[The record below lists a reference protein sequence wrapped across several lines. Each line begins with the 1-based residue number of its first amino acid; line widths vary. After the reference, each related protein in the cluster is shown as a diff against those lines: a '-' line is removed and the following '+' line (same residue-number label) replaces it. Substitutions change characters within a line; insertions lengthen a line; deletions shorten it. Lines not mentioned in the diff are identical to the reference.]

1 MSGTQSNAVPGY
13 ALAPP
18 TADDALAYLAR
29 AVGPDR
35 AAGVW
40 LRACAAVGAPRATLS
55 VDEMMRVSE
64 HLAREQGVV
73 GVIGQSL
80 VVRVRTYRLLASAQQ
95 RAEGGR

>member
-1 MSGTQSNAVPGY
+1 MSATPSTAVPGY
-13 ALAPP
+13 GLAPP

-40 LRACAAVGAPRATLS
+40 LRACAAVGAPRGGLS

-64 HLAREQGVV
+64 HLSREAGVV
-73 GVIGQSL
+73 GVIGNSL
-80 VVRVRTYRLLASAQQ
+80 LVRVRTYRLLASV
-95 RAEGGR
+95 EGRR